1 MTRGIVR
8 GIVPVVIRGKPRR
21 VRQAVEWRGVVWV
34 TLEPQREREQKPG
47 A

>member
-8 GIVPVVIRGKPRR
+8 GLVPVTIRGKPRR
-21 VRQAVEWRGVVWV
+21 VLAIARDVIGGVVWV
-34 TLEPQREREQKPG
+34 TVEAEKKQS